1 MVIRSVKVSSVSVDN
16 IFLDVFWIAR
26 EPERALERAPQRA
39 TERARE
45 RHSMCVTVCVCVG
58 AGLHKSL

>member
-1 MVIRSVKVSSVSVDN
+1 MFSVSVDN

-45 RHSMCVTVCVCVG
+45 R
-58 AGLHKSL
+58 AGVREIQPESQRER